1 MRLLN
6 ISPAKS
12 VLPAKTV
19 LEEVFTQVMSSSVM
33 TTNEHQLI
41 QSVLSGDDLDDDE
54 YAIINRLA
62 YCIRRGW
69 VKLVE

>member
-1 MRLLN
+1 MKLLN

-12 VLPAKTV
+12 VL
-19 LEEVFTQVMSSSVM
+19 EEVFIQVMSSSVM
-33 TTNEHQLI
+33 TTNERQQI
-41 QSVLSGDDLDDDE
+41 QSVLSGDALDDDE
-54 YAIINRLA
+54 YAIINRLT